1 MEGFFNL
8 CRIFDCELGY
18 LLGEEGYSR
27 NGRIVADIKKQTGL
41 SDKAIKRLMNVMESN
56 AVDSGVKR
64 FLETSNSSTENRIP
78 VLFSRPLQL
87 AQFFLESE
95 NTVSLQFSIEQYL
108 HFERD
113 RKKLNDVV
121 GLSVFEHINPL
132 KVDIKLLHFDIYI
145 MILEKRIP
153 IISNSLSDVP
163 LKEYEKLGFLELDDD
178 FIEEFYKF
186 KNAAAKIQKA
196 HYACEL
202 RDLTPEE
209 ELAFKYYCSDDI
221 IEVLKDVNGNIHKF
235 VLNEHL
241 WNFVKEYLEYENT
254 HSPGDGFWYIEGVK
268 DE

>member
-1 MEGFFNL
+1 
-8 CRIFDCELGY
+8 
-18 LLGEEGYSR
+18 
-27 NGRIVADIKKQTGL
+27 
-41 SDKAIKRLMNVMESN
+41 
-56 AVDSGVKR
+56 
-64 FLETSNSSTENRIP
+64 
-78 VLFSRPLQL
+78 
-87 AQFFLESE
+87 
-95 NTVSLQFSIEQYL
+95 
-108 HFERD
+108 
-113 RKKLNDVV
+113 
-121 GLSVFEHINPL
+121 
-132 KVDIKLLHFDIYI
+132 